1 VLQIVEL
8 GRGCFA
14 CMLGGADGQTLCMVA
29 AEWDG
34 PTDMGIGIWT
44 FNVLP
49 QNYIEFM
56 AY

>member
-1 VLQIVEL
+1 MQIVEL